1 MTGACVG
8 CTTCAAAGLGFD
20 LTVGVSS
27 REGEDFG
34 GVTATSSNSESCNI
48 LTDGGN
54 SSTSSVCG
62 ENFVS
67 VKFKRS
73 TLNRTDYCLTKQW
86 ESPY

>member
-8 CTTCAAAGLGFD
+8 CTTCAAAGLGFN

-34 GVTATSSNSESCNI
+34 EAASTSSNSESCNI

-54 SSTSSVCG
+54 SSTSSVCN
-62 ENFVS
+62 EIFL
-67 VKFKRS
+67 KK
-73 TLNRTDYCLTKQW
+73 YIEQ
-86 ESPY
+86 

>member
-1 MTGACVG
+1 MGMSDLSSESWMTGACVG

-34 GVTATSSNSESCNI
+34 GAAATSSNSESCNI

-54 SSTSSVCG
+54 SSTSSACG
-62 ENFVS
+62 ENFCFS
-67 VKFKRS
+67 S
-73 TLNRTDYCLTKQW
+73 I
-86 ESPY
+86 